1 MKKKTLK
8 VCIIA
13 ALAMI
18 ASTTATVV
26 ATNTKGLAEVFAGIR
41 LNEYGCEQNCTAEYY
56 PSDLIT
62 RVKADTTLV
71 GTKNVR
77 VLAKACNI
85 ASDTANTYFQDVTYG
100 AKAITVLDPA
110 KHFDGNLV
118 IRISGTVSGLS
129 YTACDTV
136 AFYGEIGMKD
146 AKFGNRG
153 TYTIVEIKNPTVYQV
168 NDQKDLSLLVDPV
181 YLGQ

>member
-1 MKKKTLK
+1 MKKKN
-8 VCIIA
+8 IIMVA
-13 ALAMI
+13 ALA
-18 ASTTATVV
+18 ALATLSGTTAITLQ
-26 ATNTKGLAEVFAGIR
+26 AKGGFGVFATVR
-41 LNEYGCEQNCTAEYY
+41 LNEYGCESNCTAEYY

-71 GTKNVR
+71 GTQNVR
-77 VLAKACNI
+77 VIAKACNI
-85 ASDTANTYFQDVTYG
+85 ASDTANTYFQDITYG

-168 NDQKDLSLLVDPV
+168 NNQKDLSLLVDPV